1 MTSGC
6 HGYEN
11 KVSNCSEAKFGSST
25 TLSNE
30 DFHNII
36 GITVTAKEK
45 LNIKLENQL
54 KLIRNEYKE
63 IYYSRHFNSWVS
75 HLNEHRFN
83 HNFENCHN
91 PLCTCSL
98 EVESVTHFFL
108 HCHHFNAIRITLNN
122 SLKALDKD
130 IPKLSH
136 SSLTKVIL

>member
-63 IYYSRHFNSWVS
+63 IYYSRHLIVD
-75 HLNEHRFN
+75 
-83 HNFENCHN
+83 
-91 PLCTCSL
+91 
-98 EVESVTHFFL
+98 SVTSMSIDSIIIL
-108 HCHHFNAIRITLNN
+108 RT
-122 SLKALDKD
+122 
-130 IPKLSH
+130 
-136 SSLTKVIL
+136 VIILCVPAA